1 MRNLLKTIVLV
12 LCAAA
17 LACPAWAK
25 VSVTRDKYGIPTI
38 KADTEVEL
46 FKAFGYVSAQ
56 DRLWQMEVN
65 RRAGQGTL
73 AEIFGPKLI
82 PSDMKNRLTGYSE
95 AEYRAIFNK
104 LPARTRRLI
113 QAYLQGA
120 NRRVAEVV
128 KNPRLM
134 PLEFLA
140 LKIKPS
146 PFKVSDVLAFVT
158 LLTRFFGVLGGE
170 EIYNLAYLQKLTQ
183 RFGKKRGWQVF
194 NDWQWIN
201 DPSAPTYTRQKM
213 TGNFVPGRRGFSSR
227 PGYLGELDRAAASA
241 RGYGRLARLA
251 AAGARSVGAQY
262 RLGSYAWALLPKMT
276 GTGFPILVGQP
287 QMGHSVPTI
296 IFEVA
301 LKGGAFDVVGMSF
314 PLIPGVLIGHNR
326 RVAWTHM
333 VGMIDSMDVY
343 QEELNPKNRAQYR
356 FKGAWRTMTHR
367 IETIKVARGKPIKVV
382 IWRTIHGPVISPFP
396 FDPKKSTATRVFS
409 LKMAHWLR
417 EPLSCEGWMRA
428 MTARDYRQF
437 GAAMSLIRTSL
448 HTIYAD
454 VAGNI
459 GYWQTG
465 LNAERP
471 AGFDPRLPLPGNGR
485 AEWTGRYLPN
495 AHEMNPAK
503 GYVAGWNNK
512 ASPDARNPFDA
523 FRTGYFHFGPFY
535 RSLWVDRALAGRK
548 GLDLAANQKIM
559 RWLGGAGLYNLNG
572 HHAFGGAIK
581 QMLPF
586 MARAIAQAPANE
598 RPLLKKVLAVLSAW
612 DGRSVN
618 DVVRDRQL
626 QAGMTIFRDWLP
638 RVIKATFQDEF
649 QGVAKFNEVTSRM
662 FNLFLRCLLGRKA
675 ALPVSRNYFD
685 NINTPKTET
694 AEEVFLATLRRSV
707 ASLKKRFNN
716 DDPAAWRAP
725 RPKIV
730 FKHKMFG
737 PVAEMYDNNIGT
749 YIFIT
754 ELRPTGAV
762 GYSRWPLGQSGQI
775 LLGPNKKP
783 VASPHFLDML
793 PLYKGYRYQKM
804 GMD

>member
-1 MRNLLKTIVLV
+1 MRSLLKTAILVLV
-12 LCAAA
+12 AMA
-17 LACPAWAK
+17 LAYPAPAK

-46 FKAFGYVSAQ
+46 FEAFGYVAAH
-56 DRLWQMEVN
+56 DRLWQMELN
-65 RRAGQGTL
+65 RRAGKGTL

-82 PSDMKNRLTGYSE
+82 PSDMKSRLSGYSE

-104 LPARTRRLI
+104 FPARTRRLM
-113 QAYLQGA
+113 QAYLKGV
-120 NRRVAEVV
+120 NRRVAEVR

-134 PLEFLA
+134 PLEFLV
-140 LKIKPS
+140 LKLKPS
-146 PFKVSDVLAFVT
+146 RFTVSDVLAFVT

-170 EIYNLAYLQKLTQ
+170 EIYNLVYLQKLTQ

-201 DPSAPTYTRQKM
+201 DPSAPTYTRKKM
-213 TGNFVPGRRGFSSR
+213 TGNFIPGRLKLSSR
-227 PGYLGELDRAAASA
+227 PGYLGELARSAAST
-241 RGYGRLARLA
+241 RGYRRLARRA
-251 AAGARSVGAQY
+251 EAGTSAVGAQFK
-262 RLGSYAWALLPKMT
+262 LGSYAWALLPKMT

-301 LKGGAFDVVGMSF
+301 LKGAGFDVVGMSF

-326 RVAWTHM
+326 HLAWTHM
-333 VGMIDSMDVY
+333 VGMIDSIDVY
-343 QEELNPKNRAQYR
+343 QEELNPKNRMQYR

-367 IETIKVARGKPIKVV
+367 VETINVARGKPVKVV
-382 IWRTIHGPVISPFP
+382 IFRTIHGPVISPFP
-396 FDPKKSTATRVFS
+396 FDPRKSMAKRVYS
-409 LKMAHWLR
+409 LKMTHWQL
-417 EPLSCEGWMRA
+417 EPLSCEGWLRA
-428 MTARDYRQF
+428 MKAENYKQF

-454 VAGNI
+454 VKGNI

-471 AGFDPRLPLPGNGR
+471 AGFDPRLPLPGDGR

-503 GYVAGWNNK
+503 GYVTGWNNK
-512 ASPDARNPFDA
+512 ASPDARNPFDS

-548 GLDLAANQKIM
+548 GLDLKANKKIM
-559 RWLGGAGLYNLNG
+559 RWLGGVGLYYLNG
-572 HHAFGGAIK
+572 HHSFGGTIK

-586 MARAIAQAPANE
+586 MARAVAKAPMGE
-598 RPLLKKVLAVLSAW
+598 KPLLQKVLKVLSAW
-612 DGRSVN
+612 DGRSVV
-618 DVVRDRQL
+618 DVVKDTQL
-626 QAGMTIFRDWLP
+626 QAGMTIFSDWLP
-638 RVIKATFQDEF
+638 RAIKATFEDEF
-649 QGVAKFNEVTSRM
+649 KGVARFNEVTSRM
-662 FNLFLRCLLGRKA
+662 FNLFLRCLMGRKA

-685 NINTPKTET
+685 NINTPRTET
-694 AEEVFLATLRRSV
+694 AEDVFLATLRQSV
-707 ASLKKRFNN
+707 ASLRKKFKN
-716 DDPAAWRAP
+716 DDPATWRAP

-737 PVAEMYDNNIGT
+737 PVAQMYDNNTGT

-762 GYSRWPLGQSGQI
+762 GYSRWPLGESGQI
-775 LLGPNKKP
+775 SLGPNRKP
-783 VASPHFLDML
+783 ALAPHFLDML